1 MEATR
6 ASSTSEA
13 PKTHTTH
20 SGDAHQPR
28 SHRHALLRG
37 EARCN
42 APIAEDPRE
51 ALVAAEGPP
60 SAKAVE
66 AVEAAAA
73 GRGVHGPAHTDLSRP
88 PRQLAARAV
97 SEAYRWQLIGKN
109 HNC

>member
-1 MEATR
+1 MH
-6 ASSTSEA
+6 
-13 PKTHTTH
+13 P
-20 SGDAHQPR
+20 PCI
-28 SHRHALLRG
+28 HRNALPRG

-42 APIAEDPRE
+42 APIAEDLRE